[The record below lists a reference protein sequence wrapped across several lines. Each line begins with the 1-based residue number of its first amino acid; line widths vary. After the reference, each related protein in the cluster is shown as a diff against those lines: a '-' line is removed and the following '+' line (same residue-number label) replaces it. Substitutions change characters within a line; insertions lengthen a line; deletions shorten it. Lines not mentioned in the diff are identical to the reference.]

1 MREKEE
7 MLRQEY
13 IQNKC
18 EEKRSFA
25 IEMNKKMKVVLENWM
40 GLSLEDLF
48 YEWKMMTIKN
58 KLQKEKRK
66 KKENKLSRIEYEKE
80 IMRHSLAS
88 NEVR

>member
-25 IEMNKKMKVVLENWM
+25 IEMNKKMRVVLENWM

>member
-1 MREKEE
+1 

-25 IEMNKKMKVVLENWM
+25 IEMNKKMRVVLENWM